1 MTARL
6 SGGEVCEFELHVAGI
21 VAEAAVGFAPQRIR
35 KRGFGG
41 EERVGERVGLTL
53 AWLAAADEPKA
64 FGDQRDDEQPEA
76 REQTAKCGKV
86 AQQPCGYAAFVLHGR
101 DYTPA
106 FTPADPVPL
115 FPPNFS
121 GKWLRLREKISEFPP
136 NRDNDFPPNSA
147 PLRVAPN
154 DRDGPMTV
162 QGVRGNVCALSQTIP
177 AGKHTSDAA

>member
-21 VAEAAVGFAPQRIR
+21 VAEAAIGLAPEGEGEG
-35 KRGFGG
+35 GFGIQQQVCDLV
-41 EERVGERVGLTL
+41 ELLL
-53 AWLAAADEPKA
+53 AWLAATDEPKT
-64 FGDQRDDEQPEA
+64 FGDQRNDEQPEA